1 MDKSKIDAL
10 IAKYHSWQNEIW
22 LDVDEE
28 IEGIKLFNMNL
39 KHLLMLDGL
48 ESPFL
53 TGGDV
58 SEEDAYLFL
67 WVVSKEFSFES
78 KERDNFFI
86 KAKGIPTYQL
96 IEFIQ
101 EYIEKSFAE
110 SDTMK
115 NGSKSQTYFIA
126 YFVDCFARE
135 YGWTLDRIMKIPL
148 GVAFQLITAINERNS
163 AMTGKEY
170 NRITELDNKINRYI
184 LNSNSDNGIL

>member
-1 MDKSKIDAL
+1 
-10 IAKYHSWQNEIW
+10 
-22 LDVDEE
+22 
-28 IEGIKLFNMNL
+28 
-39 KHLLMLDGL
+39 MLDGL

-58 SEEDAYLFL
+58 SEEDTYLFL
-67 WVVSKEFSFES
+67 WVVSKEFSFEAR
-78 KERDNFFI
+78 ERDEFFI
-86 KAKGIPTYQL
+86 KAKRIPQYQL
-96 IEFIQ
+96 IEFIK
-101 EYIEKSFAE
+101 EYMEKSFAE

-135 YGWTLDRIMKIPL
+135 YGWTLEKIMKIPL

-163 AMTGKEY
+163 AMSGKEY